1 VVKFEQASRG
11 KTVDACLS
19 VTAKTRISAS
29 KIIVMTPTPG
39 ITRARGSG
47 NLDQI
52 RVSTPLC
59 SAAIYFHGAHVTD
72 FHPKAQSK
80 PALWLS
86 AKSHFAPEKPIR
98 GGVPICFPWFGPKAD
113 DPTAPAH
120 GFARVMEWQP
130 DGTKLNADGSVSVS
144 MSLESNEKT
153 RQLWPAD
160 FIARHVV
167 TFGRTLT
174 MSLIVANTGSMPA
187 RFEAALHTY
196 YTIGDIRQVH
206 VTGLENGTY
215 LDRLRPGERF
225 RQDDQPIRFA
235 GETDR
240 TYLDTSA
247 TVTIHDPVLKR
258 RIVIEKMGSK
268 STVVWNPWIAKA
280 KAMPD
285 FGDDEWGGMLC
296 IETANAADNAITL
309 PAGGQHAMTAQI
321 SVE

>member
-1 VVKFEQASRG
+1 MPEVRITQARCGMSAVQL
-11 KTVDACLS
+11 KTDTCAGEIHL
-19 VTAKTRISAS
+19 
-29 KIIVMTPTPG
+29 
-39 ITRARGSG
+39 
-47 NLDQI
+47 
-52 RVSTPLC
+52 
-59 SAAIYFHGAHVTD
+59 HGAHVTH
-72 FHPKAQSK
+72 FHPKTQSK
-80 PALWLS
+80 PVLWLS
-86 AKSHFAPEKPIR
+86 AKSHFAPDKPIR

-113 DPTAPAH
+113 DPKAPAH
-120 GFARVMEWQP
+120 GFARVTEWQL
-130 DGTKLNADGSVSVS
+130 DGTKLNVDGSVSVS

-160 FIARHVV
+160 FVARHVV

-174 MSLIVANTGSMPA
+174 MSLIVANTGTSPA

-196 YTIGDIRQVH
+196 YTVGDIRQVH
-206 VTGLENGTY
+206 VSGLEDATY

-225 RQDDQPIRFA
+225 GQDDQPIRFG

-240 TYLDTSA
+240 TYIDSTA

-258 RIVIEKMGSK
+258 RIMVEKMGSK

-285 FGDDEWGGMLC
+285 FGDDEWPGMLC

-309 PAGGQHAMTAQI
+309 PPGGQHAMTAQI